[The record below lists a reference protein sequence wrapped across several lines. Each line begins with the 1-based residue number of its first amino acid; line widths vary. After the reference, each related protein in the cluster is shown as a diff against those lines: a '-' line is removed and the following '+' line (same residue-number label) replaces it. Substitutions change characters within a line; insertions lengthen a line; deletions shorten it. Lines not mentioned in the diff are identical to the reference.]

1 MSSAAVGAQTPVLT
15 VCSQADPRR
24 VVASVVIDVILLAA
38 PGVLAYVLPGPAV
51 VRRLR
56 D

>member
-38 PGVLAYVLPGPAV
+38 PGVLARQGTCRNSLAIPWE
-51 VRRLR
+51 
-56 D
+56 